1 MKPKIFSLIIIVLSF
16 SYAKAQVAI
25 GKSDINGTSTLLDF
39 ANNDTVNP
47 KGLILPAVT
56 NAANVAAPANGT
68 FIFDSQDN
76 IVKVYE
82 NNAWVNLSETGLGTS
97 ENLIINNSND
107 VGAGVV
113 ISDNTT
119 SPANGVLVLES
130 SNKAIILPKIE
141 NPDQNVK
148 SPYPG
153 MMCYDTATKSLAVFD
168 GTNWYYWK

>member
-16 SYAKAQVAI
+16 SYTKAQVAI

-39 ANNDTVNP
+39 VDNNPTTPN
-47 KGLILPAVT
+47 GLILPAVT

-68 FIFDSQDN
+68 FIFDSQDKT
-76 IVKVYE
+76 IKVFQ
-82 NNAWVNLSETGLGTS
+82 NGGWLGLSETGLGTS

-130 SNKAIILPKIE
+130 SNKAIILPKIV
-141 NPDQNVK
+141 NPETSVK